1 MARQDRAPTFGC
13 GGTRCISVVNNEAQN
28 QQDNLMSNR
37 SSAPVPTAS
46 DVILVDVREPDDTPA
61 VPPGDPLPG
70 TARTVDLQ
78 IRLLDAND
86 RQAAENRALLKARR
100 IRALNL
106 VSSPGAGKT
115 ALLERTLDALAGEV
129 RCAVLVGDLETD
141 NDARRLRRAGLPVA
155 QITTGGTC
163 HLDASMVARGLAA
176 LPLDGVQL
184 LFIENVGNL
193 VCPASF
199 DLGEN
204 RRVTLLSCTEG
215 EDKPLK
221 YPPIFTS
228 AHAVLLNKIDVA
240 VALGFDRAAAL
251 ANIRR
256 VAPQAEVFELSAR
269 TGEGIERWLAYLRA
283 LL

>member
-1 MARQDRAPTFGC
+1 MPGQNTESNVASTSA
-13 GGTRCISVVNNEAQN
+13 GGE
-28 QQDNLMSNR
+28 
-37 SSAPVPTAS
+37 
-46 DVILVDVREPDDTPA
+46 VILVDVRDPADTLPR
-61 VPPGDPLPG
+61 PPGDPLPG
-70 TARTVDLQ
+70 APRTVDLQ
-78 IRLLDAND
+78 VRLLDEND
-86 RQAAENRALLKARR
+86 RRAAENRALLKTRG
-100 IRALNL
+100 IRALNF

-115 ALLERTLDALAGEV
+115 ALLERTLDALAGEL

-141 NDARRLRRAGLPVA
+141 NDARRLRRPGLPVA

-176 LPLDGVQL
+176 LPLDGVRL
-184 LFIENVGNL
+184 LFVENVGNL

-221 YPPIFTS
+221 YPPIFAS
-228 AHAVLLNKIDVA
+228 AHAVILNKIDVA
-240 VALGFDRAAAL
+240 AALGFDRAAAL

-269 TGEGIERWLAYLRA
+269 TGEGLERWLAYLRG
-283 LL
+283 LF

>member
-1 MARQDRAPTFGC
+1 MPTNSKSE
-13 GGTRCISVVNNEAQN
+13 IVV
-28 QQDNLMSNR
+28 
-37 SSAPVPTAS
+37 
-46 DVILVDVREPDDTPA
+46 IDVRDPA
-61 VPPGDPLPG
+61 ETLPPPPGDPIGRGPRAL
-70 TARTVDLQ
+70 DL
-78 IRLLDAND
+78 RVNLLDAND
-86 RQAAENRALLKARR
+86 RQAAANRDWLRARG
-100 IRALNL
+100 IRALNF

-115 ALLERTLDALAGEV
+115 TLLGRTLDALAGEI

-141 NDARRLRRAGLPVA
+141 NDARRLRREGVPVA

-163 HLDASMVARGLAA
+163 HLDAAMIARALAA
-176 LPLDGVQL
+176 LPLDGVRL

-228 AHAVLLNKIDVA
+228 AHAVVLNKIDVA
-240 VALGFDRAAAL
+240 DALQFDRAAAL

-256 VAPQAEVFELSAR
+256 IAPHAECFELSAR
-269 TGEGIERWLAYLRA
+269 TGAGMEPWLAYLRA
-283 LL
+283 IR